1 MENFIVCLN
10 AVLPMF
16 IIMSVGYFV
25 KRIGLLLEDDIPRFN
40 KIVFRVFMPCVV
52 FYNLYSSDLSVA
64 AQPRLILF
72 TLAAVL
78 GSYAVIALIVPRFV
92 KNPEQRGVMIQGIYR
107 SNYVVIGLPIA
118 TALVPAS
125 ELGIVSLL
133 IAFVVPVFNVLAV
146 VTLEVFRG
154 GRVPVRKTLVS
165 ILTNP
170 LIIGAAL
177 GTLALALKIKL
188 PTAADSVVRQLA
200 SVGTPLQLFLLGGF
214 FNFSGIAKHK
224 KPLFWAVFGK
234 LVLLPAAVLPIAVL
248 LGFRGTALVALVGCF
263 ASGNAIASFVMTQQ
277 MGGDAELAGDIV
289 VLTSSLC
296 AVTVFCWLFL
306 LKTLGLF

>member
-1 MENFIVCLN
+1 MN

-107 SNYVVIGLPIA
+107 SN
-118 TALVPAS
+118 
-125 ELGIVSLL
+125 
-133 IAFVVPVFNVLAV
+133 
-146 VTLEVFRG
+146 
-154 GRVPVRKTLVS
+154 
-165 ILTNP
+165 
-170 LIIGAAL
+170 
-177 GTLALALKIKL
+177 
-188 PTAADSVVRQLA
+188 
-200 SVGTPLQLFLLGGF
+200 
-214 FNFSGIAKHK
+214 
-224 KPLFWAVFGK
+224 
-234 LVLLPAAVLPIAVL
+234 
-248 LGFRGTALVALVGCF
+248 
-263 ASGNAIASFVMTQQ
+263 
-277 MGGDAELAGDIV
+277 
-289 VLTSSLC
+289 
-296 AVTVFCWLFL
+296 
-306 LKTLGLF
+306 